1 MQTVV
6 RVYCFYCPDDKMAP
20 RPRSRLLLRRILGID
35 GAEQLSFGEHGKPY
49 IKDRERS
56 PYEYF
61 SLSDEDGLTVLAVSE
76 KEIGADV
83 HQVGIDDEAV
93 IRRYFTEREY
103 EEYMAAPEAER
114 PLLFGYMWSR
124 IEASLKC
131 IGTGLDLDFRKHRDM
146 IDGLFVRS
154 RLLPR
159 GYVLSCAC
167 ESDIE
172 MQVITLPDDYLE
184 REDESMA
191 KDYTILTLSPG
202 STSTKVAIF
211 NGEEKVFK
219 SNVTHDPAELKQFDF
234 AGDQLDYRIDAIMKE
249 LDANGVK
256 LEDMD
261 AFSGYCGGMG
271 PCPGGI
277 YLIDEKVCYSVLHSG
292 HNHPAI
298 LGAPILYKFGQQV
311 GKPAYAV
318 NQPDTDELQDVARIT
333 GYPGVYRKS
342 HVHCL
347 NQKECAIRC
356 ANELGK
362 SYEDV
367 NVIVAHVGGGLSVAA
382 HQKGKMVDTNDVLE
396 GSGPFAPNRSG
407 DVPAKPVASICFSG
421 KSDKKE
427 VMNVIGKTGGLVGLT
442 GTDNTLE
449 LKKRI
454 TEGDTWA
461 GLVYDTM
468 AYQVGKAIGAFA
480 AALKGKVDGIVL
492 TGGVSNDEYF
502 VNYVK
507 DMVEWI
513 APVKAYGGDFEMEAL
528 ASGAVRAIEGTE
540 KVQTY
545 TGIPSWTGFD
555 MKGAFEPIK
564 Y

>member
-1 MQTVV
+1 M
-6 RVYCFYCPDDKMAP
+6 
-20 RPRSRLLLRRILGID
+20 
-35 GAEQLSFGEHGKPY
+35 
-49 IKDRERS
+49 
-56 PYEYF
+56 
-61 SLSDEDGLTVLAVSE
+61 
-76 KEIGADV
+76 
-83 HQVGIDDEAV
+83 
-93 IRRYFTEREY
+93 
-103 EEYMAAPEAER
+103 
-114 PLLFGYMWSR
+114 
-124 IEASLKC
+124 
-131 IGTGLDLDFRKHRDM
+131 
-146 IDGLFVRS
+146 
-154 RLLPR
+154 
-159 GYVLSCAC
+159 
-167 ESDIE
+167 
-172 MQVITLPDDYLE
+172 
-184 REDESMA
+184 
-191 KDYTILTLSPG
+191 ILTLSPG

-211 NGEEKVFK
+211 KGEERVFK

-234 AGDQLDYRIDAIMKE
+234 AGDQLEYRIAAIMKE
-249 LDANGVK
+249 LDANNVK

-277 YLIDEKVCYSVLHSG
+277 YLIDEKVCDTVLNCG
-292 HNHPAI
+292 TNHPAI

-362 SYEDV
+362 AYEEG
-367 NVIVAHVGGGLSVAA
+367 NFIVAHVGGGLSVAA
-382 HQKGKMVDTNDVLE
+382 HRQGQMIDTNDVLE

-407 DVPAKPVASICFSG
+407 DVPAKPLASICYG
-421 KSDKKE
+421 GTDKKE
-427 VMNVIGKTGGLVGLT
+427 VMNVIGKTGGLVGLV

-449 LKKRI
+449 IKKRI
-454 TEGDTWA
+454 AEGDKWA
-461 GLVYDTM
+461 ALVYETM

-492 TGGVSNDEYF
+492 TGGVSNDADF
-502 VNYVK
+502 VAYVTE
-507 DMVEWI
+507 MVGWI

-528 ASGAVRAIEGTE
+528 ASGAIRAIEGTE
-540 KVQTY
+540 EIKTY

-555 MKGAFEPIK
+555 MPGAFEPLK